1 MLLMSSAPSTSHP
14 LTTALLA
21 QIQQALLL
29 QLPQQ
34 AAWLTQGVHHA
45 LAQPGKALRPR
56 LTLLAAQWLH
66 PQATLADADKS
77 TPPAW
82 ANDELIALACVPE
95 LIHTATLLH
104 DDVLD
109 QADLRRGQPTVRA
122 KWGNQLAILGGDW
135 LLARASQT
143 LATLNHPP
151 LVGLYAN
158 VLAQL
163 CEGETLQHMA
173 RYQSECPTLPDY
185 EQRLA
190 GKTASLFSAAC
201 QAPALWLGS
210 GTTATEALAHYGY
223 HLGLA
228 FQWVD
233 DWLDYTGDPAKTGKP
248 VLDDVAQGLLNGP
261 IVLALAPPEVLPKC
275 DALLAALT
283 PLHQGNTQAQLQAL
297 ALAALEQAHT
307 EASAAEEGWQPS
319 PALQQALQHL
329 KHKLEVTGALQ
340 ATQALACYHQQQ
352 AVSALQ
358 LAMDEQTVTPTPPL
372 QQVAFAQLS
381 YVAEQ
386 AVARLA

>member
-1 MLLMSSAPSTSHP
+1 MLAHV
-14 LTTALLA
+14 
-21 QIQQALLL
+21 QQALLQ

-34 AAWLTQGVHHA
+34 AAWLTQGVYHA

-56 LTLLAAQWLH
+56 LTLVGAQWLH
-66 PQATLADADKS
+66 PHATVADAD
-77 TPPAW
+77 TTTLPAW

-122 KWGNQLAILGGDW
+122 KWGNQLAVLGGDW

-163 CEGETLQHMA
+163 CQGETLQHMA
-173 RYQSECPTLPDY
+173 RYQPICPTLANY

-190 GKTASLFSAAC
+190 GKTASLFAAAC

-210 GTTATEALAHYGY
+210 EATATEALAQYGY

-261 IVLALAPPEVLPKC
+261 IVLALAPLEALPPC
-275 DALLAALT
+275 AAVLAALT
-283 PLHQGNTQAQLQAL
+283 PLHQGNAQAQLQTL
-297 ALAALEQAHT
+297 ALAALQQAHT
-307 EASAAEEGWQPS
+307 EASVADEGWQPS
-319 PALQQALQHL
+319 LALQDTLQHL
-329 KHKLEVTGALQ
+329 KCQLAATGALQ

-352 AVSALQ
+352 AVKALQ
-358 LAMDEQTVTPTPPL
+358 QAMQAETTSPTPPL
-372 QQVAFAQLS
+372 QQVAFRQLS
-381 YVAEQ
+381 TIAEQ